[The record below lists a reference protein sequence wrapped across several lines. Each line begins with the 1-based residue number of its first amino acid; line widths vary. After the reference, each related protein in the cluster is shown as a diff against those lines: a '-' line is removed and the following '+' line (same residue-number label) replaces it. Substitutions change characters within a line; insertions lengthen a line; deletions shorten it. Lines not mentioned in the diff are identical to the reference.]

1 VVIPDAVI
9 QVVVMAVIPEAAIQV
24 VVMAVILEAA
34 IQVVVMAV
42 IPEAAIQV
50 VVMAVIPEVVTVDGI
65 GQAVVITDLVMV
77 GQVIG
82 DLGENTARKL
92 IT

>member
-1 VVIPDAVI
+1 
-9 QVVVMAVIPEAAIQV
+9 
-24 VVMAVILEAA
+24 
-34 IQVVVMAV
+34 MAV

-82 DLGENTARKL
+82 DLGDNTARKL